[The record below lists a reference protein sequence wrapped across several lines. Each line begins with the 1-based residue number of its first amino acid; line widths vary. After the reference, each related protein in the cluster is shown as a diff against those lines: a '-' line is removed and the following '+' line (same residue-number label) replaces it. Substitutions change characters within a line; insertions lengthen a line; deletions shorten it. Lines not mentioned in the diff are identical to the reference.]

1 MPSSKFLTCR
11 VEDFHWIASLSRA
24 ATLVGALSTCSTQ
37 PQSNP
42 SVAAAAP
49 PNIQSSEQCSIVG
62 VMACNAM
69 ALLSRDSAPTCTAYR
84 ASDGRRIETCG
95 SVDTG
100 TSTTELASSKPQAY
114 AVQLAWSDNSNN
126 ENNFVI
132 ERCDQ
137 ISVAPMNQKT
147 AASCSGGWRQI
158 GTVGTNITSYV
169 DNTAWWNQ
177 TYIYR
182 VKATNSK
189 GSSGYSDEAVITTP
203 SR

>member
-1 MPSSKFLTCR
+1 MPSSRFLNCR
-11 VEDFHWIASLSRA
+11 IEDFHWIASLSRA
-24 ATLVGALSTCSTQ
+24 AALVGLLSACSTQ

-42 SVAAAAP
+42 AVAATAG
-49 PNIQSSEQCSIVG
+49 PNIHSSEQCSFLG

-69 ALLSRDSAPTCTAYR
+69 ALLSSDSAPTCSAFR
-84 ASDGRRIETCG
+84 GSEGSRIETCG
-95 SVDTG
+95 SADTG
-100 TSTTELASSKPQAY
+100 ARATASAPGNPQAY
-114 AVQLAWSDNSNN
+114 SVQLAWSDNANN
-126 ENNFVI
+126 ESNFVI

-137 ISVAPMNQKT
+137 VSVAPMGQKT
-147 AASCSGGWRQI
+147 AASCAGGWRQI
-158 GTVGTNITSYV
+158 GTVGANVTRYV
-169 DNTAWWNQ
+169 DNTASWNQ

>member
-1 MPSSKFLTCR
+1 MNAVKITGEKF
-11 VEDFHWIASLSRA
+11 AQA
-24 ATLVGALSTCSTQ
+24 AVLVGVLSACSTQ

-42 SVAAAAP
+42 PGAAAAP
-49 PNIQSSEQCSIVG
+49 SHFQSSEQCSILA

-69 ALLSRDSAPTCTAYR
+69 ALLSSDSAPTCSAHR
-84 ASDGRRIETCG
+84 AGDGRRIETCG
-95 SVDTG
+95 SVDTR
-100 TSTTELASSKPQAY
+100 TRTTESAPSNPQAY
-114 AVQLAWSDNSNN
+114 SVRLAWSDNADN
-126 ENNFVI
+126 ESNFVI

-137 ISVAPMNQKT
+137 VTVAPMNQKT
-147 AASCSGGWRQI
+147 AASCAGEWRQI
-158 GTVGTNITSYV
+158 GTVGANTTSYV
-169 DNTAWWNQ
+169 DNTAAWNQ